1 MIEVFFSEKKKKN
14 QLYMIASRKRK
25 TILEQNQ
32 KKRTIMNY
40 IKKQRLDRLSFYEL
54 FSLGNNF

>member
-1 MIEVFFSEKKKKN
+1 
-14 QLYMIASRKRK
+14 MIASRKRK